1 MKHLLLND
9 LSGAPL
15 ELKEGNED
23 PVEVVTKALGDLT
36 KTVEDRLKAIE
47 TKTAAIETKAD
58 TTKLVERL
66 DKIEAKAGRPT
77 GDDKKEPSEERKAFT
92 SYLRHGRDSMPDEER
107 KALTVANDT
116 SGGYLAPSE
125 FQAEVD
131 KNIVEIS
138 PVRQAARV
146 SSTSAGEVI
155 LPKRTGTPTGSWVGE
170 TEDRPETGS
179 TYGQT
184 EVPIHEMSAYV
195 DVSLKLLEDS
205 AVNVEAEVAFDLAEE
220 FGRMEGL
227 AFVKGNGVKKPT
239 GFVNGG
245 LAYTASGNASTL
257 GSAPADLLITHLYS
271 MKAAYRNRGSWM
283 MNGSTLA
290 AIRKLKDGTT
300 GIYLWQPAYAAGQP
314 ETILGRPVI
323 EAPDMDDIGSAAV
336 PIAFG
341 DFKAGYRIFDRVGM
355 SIFADP
361 YTQRTNGLVRFHAR
375 RRVGGATRRAEAIKL
390 IKCATS

>member
-1 MKHLLLND
+1 MKHVAKDALLG
-9 LSGAPL
+9 SVAITRKG
-15 ELKEGNED
+15 EED
-23 PVEVVTKALGDLT
+23 DAVGIVTKALDDLT
-36 KTVEDRLKAIE
+36 KSVDDRLKKVEEKQAPDLSKIE
-47 TKTAAIETKAD
+47 ERLAAVETKAN
-58 TTKLVERL
+58 
-66 DKIEAKAGRPT
+66 RPAV
-77 GDDKKEPSEERKAFT
+77 DPDKKEPTEERKAFV
-92 SYLRHGRDSMPDEER
+92 SYLRHGRDAMPEEER

-125 FQAEVD
+125 FQAEID
-131 KNIVEIS
+131 KNIVEMS

-155 LPKRTGTPTGSWVGE
+155 LPKRTGTPTGGWVGE
-170 TEDRPETGS
+170 TEERSETES

-184 EVPIHEMSAYV
+184 EVPIHEMACYV

-220 FGRMEGL
+220 FGRLEGL
-227 AFVKGNGVKKPT
+227 AFVSGNGVKKPV

-245 LAYTASGNASTL
+245 LSHTPTGNASTL
-257 GSAPADLLITHLYS
+257 GSAPADLLITHIYS
-271 MKAAYRNRGSWM
+271 MKAAYRNRGVWM

-300 GIYLWQPAYAAGQP
+300 GVYLWQPAYAAGQP

-323 EAPDMDDIGSAAV
+323 EVPDMDDVGSGAI

-341 DFKAGYRIFDRVGM
+341 DFSAGYRIFDRVGM

-361 YTQRTNGLVRFHAR
+361 YTQRKNGLVRFHAR
-375 RRVGGATRRAEAIKL
+375 KRVGAAVRRSEAIKL